1 MNKLLIFLIGLTL
14 IICKDKPKAEV
25 FEDPFF
31 KDDLPLVNSRLEN
44 PFNPKSIPII
54 GKTREEDILKFYLG
68 DPNERQ
74 TYRKIQTRKIH
85 SKICKYNRKILLQ
98 QLISDSISNE
108 DYTGYRGKEYI
119 YFWIYFQDGVTSCY
133 TIEHLVMG

>member
-1 MNKLLIFLIGLTL
+1 MNKQLLCLIGLTL

-54 GKTREEDILKFYLG
+54 GKTKEENILKFYLG
-68 DPNERQ
+68 DPNER
-74 TYRKIQTRKIH
+74 
-85 SKICKYNRKILLQ
+85 
-98 QLISDSISNE
+98 
-108 DYTGYRGKEYI
+108 
-119 YFWIYFQDGVTSCY
+119 
-133 TIEHLVMG
+133 